1 MNRSNPIFGILL
13 SRFIVLGVIAL
24 LCSSAFGQAI
34 SGNLVGTVVDTTG
47 AAVVTAKV
55 DVTNLATAVVVSTA
69 TNGSGAYHFDN
80 LPVGKYQITATAKG
94 FRVVEQP
101 VEVVLNQTGTLNVT
115 LSAGGVGETVEVL
128 AEATTIDTTT
138 AQLQSTYSDRMSQDL
153 GLTSAGGLGAGVLNL
168 SLLSSGVAQS
178 SSLGLGAGP
187 SVGGQRPYNNNFTV
201 EGVDNNNKTV
211 TGYLIVVPNDAVES
225 FTLLQNQFGAEFG
238 HSSGGQFNTVIKSGS
253 NSYHGMLYEYFRN
266 RNLNAVDNVYALQGL
281 KSNPRFDSNR
291 YGFTVGGPIIKNKL
305 FFFSNFERQPIGL
318 TGTSGG
324 QVQAPTSAGLTAIQ
338 ADPNLSTANYGVFT
352 KYVPVAGTAAG
363 CLAYASASANGT
375 CAAGSVEI
383 GNVSISAPAFQN
395 YENFVQSVDFNISE
409 RDQIRGRY
417 VYNKLDRI
425 DTNAN
430 LQSFYTNEPFRWHLF
445 NLSEYHTFKP
455 TVLNEFRVGFNRYA
469 NTLPD
474 GGFKFSGLDVFPN
487 ITLNDLGSGLN
498 LGPDSQS
505 PQFNIQNLYQA
516 VDNVTWNRGNHSLKF
531 GVEWREYIAP
541 QQFTQR
547 KRGDYIYNSTSLFLE
562 DQFPDNFGER
572 SSGAL
577 TYYGNQSAIYWYAND
592 SWKLNP
598 HLNLNLGV
606 RYEYTT
612 IPQSEKRQT
621 LNSLSNTPSIIVAP
635 IGEPLIFGAPRAQKN
650 NWAPRLGI
658 AYSPGSSGNTSIRG
672 GFGLAY
678 DVLYDNIGSLAVPPQ
693 VGATRD
699 VDPTKDK
706 LPFLANGGLPG
717 GGSGINTTLDA
728 VAAKK
733 ATSNWIPLNQ
743 KLPYSISWN
752 LGVQHSFAKD
762 VIAEV
767 RYVGTRGVHLDV
779 QDRINV
785 RARTD
790 STHFLPT
797 YLTAP
802 SQATL
807 DGLPN
812 NLQSLLSSGNGT
824 HFLSDYLDAG
834 FLSNIV
840 ADLPIGDSSY
850 HGLQTNITR
859 RMSHGWTFQGAYT
872 WSRAIDNSTAD
883 FHSTDLTPRRPQDF
897 QNWKPEKS
905 LSALSRTH
913 RFTLAAV
920 YDLQPFRGSNW
931 VMKNLVGNWSFS
943 PVYTYESPQYVTIQ
957 STQDVN
963 LNSDAAGD
971 RVIVNPSGIGGTGS
985 DVINLCNSSL
995 PSGNLCNGDP
1005 DPTFDPSQYVVG
1017 YLATTPNARYIRG
1030 GPGALPNSGRN
1041 TLATRPT
1048 NNLDL
1053 GVYKDVAISER
1064 MKFRLGAQFNNIINH
1079 AQFIPGSNPGQGLGV
1094 NDITSFNTFGSNY
1107 QSYVTPGNANFN
1119 NPKSVFASNAR
1130 SIALVGK
1137 FSF

>member
-1 MNRSNPIFGILL
+1 MNRTVPTFHALFCRLVLL
-13 SRFIVLGVIAL
+13 TLIAMP
-24 LCSSAFGQAI
+24 CSAAFGQAI
-34 SGNLVGTVVDTTG
+34 SGNLVGTVMDTTG
-47 AAVVTAKV
+47 AAVVAANVNAVNSATSVATS
-55 DVTNLATAVVVSTA
+55 VT
-69 TNGSGAYHFDN
+69 TNGSGAYHFEN
-80 LPVGKYQITATAKG
+80 LPVGSYRITASAQG
-94 FRVVEQP
+94 FRAVEQQ

-115 LSAGGVGETVEVL
+115 LSPSSVGETVEVL
-128 AEATTIDTTT
+128 GEAVTIDTTT
-138 AQLQSTYSDRMSQDL
+138 AQLQSTYNDRFSQDL

-211 TGYLIVVPNDAVES
+211 TGYLIVVPNDAVDS

-238 HSSGGQFNTVIKSGS
+238 HSSGGQFNTVIKGGT
-253 NSYHGMLYEYFRN
+253 NSFHGMVYEYFRN

-291 YGFTVGGPIIKNKL
+291 YGATFGGPIVKNKL
-305 FFFSNFERQPIGL
+305 FFFTNFERQPIGL

-324 QVQAPTSAGLTAIQ
+324 LVQAPTTAGLTAISG
-338 ADPNLSTANYGVFT
+338 DPNLSATNFGVFQ
-352 KYVPVAGTAAG
+352 KYVPVGGAPAG
-363 CLAYASASANGT
+363 CLPYAPAAANGT
-375 CAAGSVEI
+375 CAAGTVEI

-395 YENFVQSVDFNISE
+395 YENFVQSVDYNISE
-409 RDQIRGRY
+409 RDQVRGRY

-425 DTNAN
+425 NTNAN
-430 LQSFYTNEPFRWHLF
+430 LSAFYTIEPFRWYLF

-455 TVLNEFRVGFNRYA
+455 NVINELRVGFNRYA

-474 GGFKFSGLDVFPN
+474 GGFQFPGLDAFPN

-498 LGPDSQS
+498 IGPDSQS
-505 PQFNIQNLYQA
+505 PQFNIQNLYQT
-516 VDNVTWNRGNHSLKF
+516 VDNITWNKGNHSLKF
-531 GVEWREYIAP
+531 GMEYREYIAP

-547 KRGDYIYNSTSLFLE
+547 KRGDYIYNSTQVFLE
-562 DQFPDNFGER
+562 DNSPDNFGER
-572 SSGAL
+572 STGAL
-577 TYYGNQSAIYWYAND
+577 TYYGNQKAIYWYAND
-592 SWKLNP
+592 SWRLNP

-612 IPQSEKRQT
+612 IPQSEALQA
-621 LNSLSNTPSIIVAP
+621 LNSLSNTPSIIVDA
-635 IGEPLIFGAPRAQKN
+635 IRQPLIFSAPRAQKN

-658 AYSPGSSGNTSIRG
+658 AYSPGNSGNTSIRA

-693 VGATRD
+693 VGATND
-699 VDPTKDK
+699 VDTNNPTSQ
-706 LPFLANGGLPG
+706 FLANGGLSG
-717 GGSGINTTLDA
+717 GGSGISVLDEA
-728 VAAKK
+728 TARAT
-733 ATSNWIPLNQ
+733 TSNWIPPNQ

-762 VIAEV
+762 FTAEV

-785 RARTD
+785 RTLTD

-797 YLTAP
+797 YLQAP
-802 SQATL
+802 SQSTL
-807 DGLPN
+807 DALPN
-812 NLQSLLSSGNGT
+812 TLDSLQSAGT
-824 HFLSDYLDAG
+824 RFVPAYESAG
-834 FLSNIV
+834 FGSNIV

-850 HGLQTNITR
+850 HGLQTSLVR
-859 RMSHGWTFQGAYT
+859 RFSNGWTFQGAYT

-905 LSALSRTH
+905 VSALSRTH

-920 YDLQPFRGSNW
+920 YDLQPFKGSNW
-931 VMKNLVGNWSFS
+931 VMKNVVGNWSFS
-943 PVYTYESPQYVTIQ
+943 PVYTYESPQYVTVQ

-971 RVIVNPSGIGGTGS
+971 RVIVNPSGVGGTGS
-985 DVINLCNSSL
+985 DVINLCNSGL
-995 PSGNLCNGDP
+995 PSGNSCNGDP
-1005 DPTFDPSQYVVG
+1005 DPNFDPSPWVVG

-1030 GPGALPNSGRN
+1030 GPGALANSGRN

-1048 NNLDL
+1048 NNIDL
-1053 GVYKDVAISER
+1053 GVYKDVAINER
-1064 MKFRLGAQFNNIINH
+1064 MKFRFGAQFNNIINH

-1137 FSF
+1137 FTF